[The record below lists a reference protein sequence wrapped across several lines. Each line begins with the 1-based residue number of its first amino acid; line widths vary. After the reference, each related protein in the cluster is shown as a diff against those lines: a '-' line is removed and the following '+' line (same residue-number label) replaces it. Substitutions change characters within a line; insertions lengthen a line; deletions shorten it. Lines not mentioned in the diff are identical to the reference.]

1 MYKKRDHIAYPPRGL
16 NRDDAVRYIGL
27 GAATFDSMVNDGRMP
42 RPKKIDDRL
51 IWDRDALDAAFT
63 ALVSDSNPP
72 VARRMPIDRTSR
84 GMEAPFPEHASSS
97 VESKGEGK
105 IVFDK
110 DIETLLRIKEVREMT
125 KLATATIYRKMK
137 DGTFPLPRNLGGNTV
152 RWRMSEV
159 QKWIADL
166 LSERE
171 TKTHALN
178 APEHKDD

>member
-1 MYKKRDHIAYPPRGL
+1 
-16 NRDDAVRYIGL
+16 
-27 GAATFDSMVNDGRMP
+27 
-42 RPKKIDDRL
+42 
-51 IWDRDALDAAFT
+51 
-63 ALVSDSNPP
+63 
-72 VARRMPIDRTSR
+72 
-84 GMEAPFPEHASSS
+84 
-97 VESKGEGK
+97 
-105 IVFDK
+105 
-110 DIETLLRIKEVREMT
+110 MT